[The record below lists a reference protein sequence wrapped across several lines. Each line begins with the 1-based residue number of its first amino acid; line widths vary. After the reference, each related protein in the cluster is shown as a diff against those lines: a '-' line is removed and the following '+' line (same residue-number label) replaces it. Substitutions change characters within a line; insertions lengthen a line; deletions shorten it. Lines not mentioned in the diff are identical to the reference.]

1 LTLGRRGIEG
11 ATVAARL
18 RHGPDAAKNRAAARE
33 IMTRLGFG
41 RDKRLTIKVAG
52 RNIPAYRD
60 PAVILIDP
68 ARADTAA
75 R

>member
-1 LTLGRRGIEG
+1 
-11 ATVAARL
+11 
-18 RHGPDAAKNRAAARE
+18 
-33 IMTRLGFG
+33 MTRLGFG